1 MRAGR
6 LGSSLPSQG
15 EIPPR
20 SPQALGSQNN
30 PAGEGRLWS
39 EGSGRGVEPSCG
51 VLQVPPGRGLEKRVY
66 EGLGHKPVPEVA

>member
-6 LGSSLPSQG
+6 TPGFLPLPSQG

-30 PAGEGRLWS
+30 PAGEGRKAEEGGREAGGAHSFLRGACRCLWGEKKAW
-39 EGSGRGVEPSCG
+39 EGYGE
-51 VLQVPPGRGLEKRVY
+51 
-66 EGLGHKPVPEVA
+66 